1 MNTECLVAVMM
12 IKEARISETSAKIC
26 RAICHISEYSHIHI
40 RRRENLKSH
49 ESFAR
54 NGSARWPICFRTAM

>member
-40 RRRENLKSH
+40 RRRENLKALSVT
-49 ESFAR
+49 ALLDDQ
-54 NGSARWPICFRTAM
+54 SAFVLLCN